1 MTTPLI
7 MSVTDELIAELEA
20 AANAATP
27 QNLDSA
33 EGIIKADPCV
43 MIECPICHGEGYAS
57 HENDYCNF
65 DNHAIGVQFYGIG
78 TEFGAGERYFRAAN
92 PSTILALLSER
103 AELKAENEALRE
115 DHDKAWR
122 LAGMNLEN
130 LGAALAEN
138 DRLRKQ
144 IDDMSPFKGAP
155 LTGPDLKCLACGG
168 YHYGMSGLPCPKMAP
183 TAGAAMTP

>member
-1 MTTPLI
+1 MTTPPVMSLI
-7 MSVTDELIAELEA
+7 DEIVAELELACEEA
-20 AANAATP
+20 ALVSLGRT
-27 QNLDSA
+27 
-33 EGIIKADPCV
+33 
-43 MIECPICHGEGYAS
+43 
-57 HENDYCNF
+57 
-65 DNHAIGVQFYGIG
+65 
-78 TEFGAGERYFRAAN
+78 
-92 PSTILALLSER
+92 TIRRLLSER

-130 LGAALAEN
+130 LGSALAEN

-144 IDDMSPFKGAP
+144 IEDMSPFNGSP

-183 TAGAAMTP
+183 TAGSAMTT

>member
-1 MTTPLI
+1 MTTPAYP
-7 MSVTDELIAELEA
+7 SVTDELIAELERLCVENDDA
-20 AANAATP
+20 SAD
-27 QNLDSA
+27 DSA
-33 EGIIKADPCV
+33 WVDG
-43 MIECPICHGEGYAS
+43 
-57 HENDYCNF
+57 F
-65 DNHAIGVQFYGIG
+65 TIGDFK
-78 TEFGAGERYFRAAN
+78 
-92 PSTILALLSER
+92 ALLSER

-130 LGAALAEN
+130 LGSALAEN

-144 IDDMSPFKGAP
+144 IEDMSPFNGSP

-183 TAGAAMTP
+183 TAGSSMTP